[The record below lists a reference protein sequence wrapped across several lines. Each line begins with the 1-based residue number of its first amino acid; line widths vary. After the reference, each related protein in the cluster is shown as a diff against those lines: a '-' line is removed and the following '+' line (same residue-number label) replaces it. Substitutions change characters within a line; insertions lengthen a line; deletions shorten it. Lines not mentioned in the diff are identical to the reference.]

1 MRTIITN
8 LDFSASQINIEHR
21 IFDRVFYI
29 VFLIAILFHACKN
42 LLETLFDIPV
52 YRWYPNRFHSPRNI
66 SLNTLFRTQFF
77 FLVKFSIFSK
87 IQNDTKMSI
96 EIYLTSLLIITI
108 IYLIISHNWLK
119 FASDKMKSNDKTRQL
134 YFYHIAAVSFYSY
147 LASSNFNYLQFNK
160 EALT

>member
-1 MRTIITN
+1 MRTIITDLN
-8 LDFSASQINIEHR
+8 FSASQIEHR
-21 IFDRVFYI
+21 ILDRVFYI

-119 FASDKMKSNDKTRQL
+119 FASDKMKSNDKTRQF